1 MKLLS
6 GLGRRSG
13 QKRLVAQLYA
23 AIVAQ
28 ARRPEFF
35 TDSGVPDTLEG
46 RFELIALHAWLV
58 MKRLEQGG
66 REVAPFNQALFDHMF
81 VDIDRSLRELG
92 VGDLAVGKQVKDMAQ
107 HFYGRAEA
115 YGAGLAVGAE
125 PAVLEA
131 AIDRNLFGST
141 LPERAQVSAMADY
154 VRRQAAHLAAMPLP
168 GLLRGEVDF
177 LP

>member
-1 MKLLS
+1 MA
-6 GLGRRSG
+6 
-13 QKRLVAQLYA
+13 RLYS

-66 REVAPFNQALFDHMF
+66 REAAPFNQALFDHMF
-81 VDIDRSLRELG
+81 ADMDRALRELG
-92 VGDLAVGKQVKDMAQ
+92 VGDLGVGKQVKDMAQ
-107 HFYGRAEA
+107 HFYGRAAA
-115 YGAGLAVGAE
+115 YGAGLAAGAD

-131 AIDRNLFGST
+131 ALDRNLYGST
-141 LPERAQVSAMADY
+141 LPDRSQVIAMADY
-154 VRRQAAHLAAMPLP
+154 VRRQAANLAAAPLA
-168 GLLRGEVDF
+168 GLLRGEASF
-177 LP
+177 AP